1 MQTKRW
7 NDSDNSNR
15 YEWLVLSVLSAQSWV
30 LPQISNL
37 AWDCSAPHKPRSLR
51 YLPVQLFPREKDQLS
66 EDSLF
71 PLAFYHALLRISSVV
86 PSNPVLQIAFSVWQ
100 NQAKLGE
107 PDCMLHWSD
116 PPTLLLEVL
125 GRVIFAVHGARK
137 KWNFNLTLN
146 FTMGAGNNAQNWSP
160 TNIQGLNKCIT
171 KPTW

>member
-7 NDSDNSNR
+7 NDSDSSNR
-15 YEWLVLSVLSAQSWV
+15 YEWLVLSVPSAQSWV
-30 LPQISNL
+30 LPQIANL
-37 AWDCSAPHKPRSLR
+37 AWDGSAPHKPRSLR

-71 PLAFYHALLRISSVV
+71 PLAFYRALLRISSVV

-116 PPTLLLEVL
+116 PLPHPAIGGPRKGDLRCPWSQEEMEFQSHTQLH
-125 GRVIFAVHGARK
+125 HGC
-137 KWNFNLTLN
+137 W
-146 FTMGAGNNAQNWSP
+146 
-160 TNIQGLNKCIT
+160 
-171 KPTW
+171 